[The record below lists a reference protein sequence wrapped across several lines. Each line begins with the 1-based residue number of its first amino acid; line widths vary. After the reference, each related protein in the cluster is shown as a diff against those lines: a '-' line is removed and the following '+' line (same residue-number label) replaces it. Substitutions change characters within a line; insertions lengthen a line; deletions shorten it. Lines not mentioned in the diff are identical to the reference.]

1 MAGDFEKPDKV
12 HTLFPDEIREKLWP
26 LFRNASTMGSP
37 VRTLY
42 FFAGMDFA
50 SMTPCRLDMSPPTAD
65 GIVRRSSSSPKSCRR
80 CTASQERNAL
90 FTSLFPD
97 EIREKLWPLPV
108 GELFSVGGASE
119 QKLKRLG
126 IMTIGD
132 LAQADLGTLQA
143 TLKKHGEAI
152 WNSTCAGFP

>member
-1 MAGDFEKPDKV
+1 MLYCSTVSEYLRRISMKAAEFLAYNSRFGDTSVRFG
-12 HTLFPDEIREKLWP
+12 H
-26 LFRNASTMGSP
+26 FRNASTMGSP

-90 FTSLFPD
+90 FTSMWK
-97 EIREKLWPLPV
+97 I
-108 GELFSVGGASE
+108 
-119 QKLKRLG
+119 
-126 IMTIGD
+126 
-132 LAQADLGTLQA
+132 TLSSIQMS
-143 TLKKHGEAI
+143 LV
-152 WNSTCAGFP
+152 S